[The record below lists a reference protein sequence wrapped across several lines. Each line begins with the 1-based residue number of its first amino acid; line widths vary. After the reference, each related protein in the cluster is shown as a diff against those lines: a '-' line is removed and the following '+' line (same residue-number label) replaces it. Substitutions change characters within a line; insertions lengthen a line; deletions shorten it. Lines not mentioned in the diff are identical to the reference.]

1 MIIFKK
7 HFLLFKQEYFQ
18 VKKQLKY
25 LKQKIVS
32 NDLIFIFNNQKILSV
47 FILISNH
54 DKLIINKI
62 FFIDDMKNI
71 FVKILS
77 NYLLY

>member
-62 FFIDDMKNI
+62 FFIDDTKNI
-71 FVKILS
+71 FC
-77 NYLLY
+77 